1 LPNYSNSNEYEK
13 VTKYWTAV
21 RENPSDFTSWTCLLQ
36 IVDQENLLEEGRMV
50 YEEFFKW
57 YPYCYGYW
65 KKYSDLEKKNGFLD
79 KCENV
84 FKAGIKAIPLSIDLW
99 IHYLNFM
106 SQNTTENTG
115 DSTEKIRR

>member
-1 LPNYSNSNEYEK
+1 
-13 VTKYWTAV
+13 
-21 RENPSDFTSWTCLLQ
+21 
-36 IVDQENLLEEGRMV
+36 MV

-84 FKAGIKAIPLSIDLW
+84 IHMHLRFSKLHLVFNCYFFIILDTID
-99 IHYLNFM
+99 
-106 SQNTTENTG
+106 
-115 DSTEKIRR
+115 